1 MNLRQYAAQKNVKPS
16 NVDLNRPPLNEN
28 EPNQKNQRQ
37 TRSGRKLPDLNLSS
51 SPRTKTRPNLTN
63 DQQNLPSLSPHD
75 NLTLPHQSVQNT
87 PTVSSIANQWKNLEN
102 PFSYSGN
109 TATILDQIKSFS

>member
-1 MNLRQYAAQKNVKPS
+1 MNLRKHAAQKSVKPP
-16 NVDLNRPPLNEN
+16 NVDQNQLLPNESELNQPR
-28 EPNQKNQRQ
+28 R
-37 TRSGRKLPDLNLSS
+37 TRSGRRLPDLNLPP
-51 SPRTKTRPNLTN
+51 SPKTKTRPNSTKN
-63 DQQNLPSLSPHD
+63 QQNPPSPSPQE
-75 NLTLPHQSVQNT
+75 NLTLPHQPVQNT